1 MNSQKECN
9 TIIVLCITFFLVIIA
24 LNIGVILNGN
34 TSADTDSDRNVS
46 ENANIMPEER
56 NPILA
61 KAEEDLNSLFEEQTQ
76 NTETKNKDAD
86 ETQNAEDSSDEL
98 SVLEMTVIFLSLLM
112 FFASLILI
120 LCYEDLCCEVFSIF
134 DTNIIKLCGQFF
146 MKTSL
151 IHTLNKEKKRYNQLH
166 IEDKE
171 ISLKISLLQAGI
183 NNISYKNYFC
193 PELDEILPTKITSRE
208 ILKKDTVTWR
218 KDIQKLYEK
227 QGMSPEC
234 MQYSISFAYWNYYV
248 FQSLPKIKADMI
260 RFIDFIHADIDWLYK
275 ENQPVKEKKKD
286 IKTVSETSVDIS
298 GLVLY
303 QQQILSFIR
312 TCPDDYAQ
320 IWAEILS
327 QIKMLQNI
335 MTFKKNNYLEG
346 IGNIEFR
353 IENAIEKFNNYLNL
367 KNFEGAINSAEFE
380 NLSTNMRTYLKNTIE
395 MIKKANQE
403 YMSSDVYDL
412 DIAIRAGLISEDG
425 ELKYYKRNTSM

>member
-1 MNSQKECN
+1 MESNKECN
-9 TIIVLCITFFLVIIA
+9 TMIALYVALFLIIA
-24 LNIGVILNGN
+24 AANSCIILNEN
-34 TSADTDSDRNVS
+34 TSADTNSDRNIS

-76 NTETKNKDAD
+76 NEKTENKDAE
-86 ETQNAEDSSDEL
+86 ETQNAENSSDEL
-98 SVLEMTVIFLSLLM
+98 YMLEMISIFLWLLVFFA
-112 FFASLILI
+112 FFASLPLF
-120 LCYEDLCCEVFSIF
+120 LFCTEFSLLG
-134 DTNIIKLCGQFF
+134 TNIIKLCGQFF
-146 MKTSL
+146 VKTSL
-151 IHTLNKEKKRYNQLH
+151 IHTLNKEKNRYNKLH
-166 IEDKE
+166 IENKE

-183 NNISYKNYFC
+183 KNISYKNDFC
-193 PELDEILPTKITSRE
+193 PKLDEILPTKITNRE
-208 ILKKDTVTWR
+208 ILRKDTVTWE
-218 KDIQKLYEK
+218 KYIQELYEK
-227 QGMSPEC
+227 QGMSPKC
-234 MQYSISFAYWNYYV
+234 MKYSISFAYWNYYV
-248 FQSLPKIKADMI
+248 YQSLPEIKADMI
-260 RFIDFIHADIDWLYK
+260 RFIDFIHADIDLLYK
-275 ENQPVKEKKKD
+275 ENQPAKEKKKD
-286 IKTVSETSVDIS
+286 IKTVSETSVDVS
-298 GLVLY
+298 GLALY

-395 MIKKANQE
+395 MIKKANQK

-412 DIAIRAGLISEDG
+412 DVAIRAGLISEDG
-425 ELKYYKRNTSM
+425 ELKYYKKNTSM

>member
-1 MNSQKECN
+1 MDSNKECN
-9 TIIVLCITFFLVIIA
+9 IIIVLYITLFLVINAI
-24 LNIGVILNGN
+24 NIVFILNVN

-76 NTETKNKDAD
+76 NTETENKDAD
-86 ETQNAEDSSDEL
+86 ETQNEEDSSDEL
-98 SVLEMTVIFLSLLM
+98 SVLGLAL
-112 FFASLILI
+112 LI
-120 LCYEDLCCEVFSIF
+120 LCLCCEVFSIF

-146 MKTSL
+146 IKTSL
-151 IHTLNKEKKRYNQLH
+151 IHTLNKEKNRYNKLR
-166 IEDKE
+166 IENKE

-183 NNISYKNYFC
+183 KNISYKNAFC
-193 PELDEILPTKITSRE
+193 PKLDEILPTKITNRE
-208 ILKKDTVTWR
+208 ILRKDTVTWE
-218 KDIQKLYEK
+218 KYIQKLYEK

-234 MQYSISFAYWNYYV
+234 MKYSISFAYWNYYV
-248 FQSLPKIKADMI
+248 CQSLPEIKADMI
-260 RFIDFIHADIDWLYK
+260 RFIDFIHADIDLLYK
-275 ENQPVKEKKKD
+275 ENQPAKEKKKD
-286 IKTVSETSVDIS
+286 IKTVSETSVDVS
-298 GLVLY
+298 GLALY

>member
-1 MNSQKECN
+1 MR
-9 TIIVLCITFFLVIIA
+9 I
-24 LNIGVILNGN
+24 
-34 TSADTDSDRNVS
+34 
-46 ENANIMPEER
+46 EN
-56 NPILA
+56 
-61 KAEEDLNSLFEEQTQ
+61 
-76 NTETKNKDAD
+76 
-86 ETQNAEDSSDEL
+86 
-98 SVLEMTVIFLSLLM
+98 
-112 FFASLILI
+112 
-120 LCYEDLCCEVFSIF
+120 
-134 DTNIIKLCGQFF
+134 
-146 MKTSL
+146 
-151 IHTLNKEKKRYNQLH
+151 
-166 IEDKE
+166 KE

-183 NNISYKNYFC
+183 KNISYKNDFC
-193 PELDEILPTKITSRE
+193 PKLDEILPTKITNRE
-208 ILKKDTVTWR
+208 ILRKDTVTWE
-218 KDIQKLYEK
+218 KYIQKLYEK

-234 MQYSISFAYWNYYV
+234 MKYSISFAYWNYYV
-248 FQSLPKIKADMI
+248 CQSLPEIKADMI
-260 RFIDFIHADIDWLYK
+260 RFIDFIHADIDLLYK
-275 ENQPVKEKKKD
+275 ENQPAKEKKKD
-286 IKTVSETSVDIS
+286 IKTVSETSVDVS
-298 GLVLY
+298 GLALY

>member
-1 MNSQKECN
+1 MKSDFLEDLIA
-9 TIIVLCITFFLVIIA
+9 IIVAFLIVIGISVA
-24 LNIGVILNGN
+24 IIL
-34 TSADTDSDRNVS
+34 DTHSDTNFDIFNS
-46 ENANIMPEER
+46 LFEE
-56 NPILA
+56 LA

-76 NTETKNKDAD
+76 STETENKDAD
-86 ETQNAEDSSDEL
+86 ETQNEEDSSDEL
-98 SVLEMTVIFLSLLM
+98 AVLELV
-112 FFASLILI
+112 SLIL
-120 LCYEDLCCEVFSIF
+120 CLCCEVFSIF
-134 DTNIIKLCGQFF
+134 DTNIIKLCGQFCV
-146 MKTSL
+146 KTSL

-171 ISLKISLLQAGI
+171 ISLKISLLQTGI
-183 NNISYKNYFC
+183 KNISYKNNFC
-193 PELDEILPTKITSRE
+193 PELDEILPTKITNRE
-208 ILKKDTVTWR
+208 ILKKDTVTWG
-218 KDIQKLYEK
+218 KYIQKLYEK

-234 MQYSISFAYWNYYV
+234 MKYSISFAYWNYYV
-248 FQSLPKIKADMI
+248 SHSLPKIKADMI
-260 RFIDFIHADIDWLYK
+260 RFIGFIHADIDWLYK
-275 ENQPVKEKKKD
+275 ENQPAKEKKKD
-286 IKTVSETSVDIS
+286 IKTVSETSVDVS

-412 DIAIRAGLISEDG
+412 DVAIRAGLISEDG
-425 ELKYYKRNTSM
+425 ELKYYKKN

>member
-1 MNSQKECN
+1 MDSNKECN
-9 TIIVLCITFFLVIIA
+9 TIIALYITLFLVIIA
-24 LNIGVILNGN
+24 ISIGVIIGVILNGN

-61 KAEEDLNSLFEEQTQ
+61 KAEKDLNSLFEEQTQ
-76 NTETKNKDAD
+76 NTETENKDAD
-86 ETQNAEDSSDEL
+86 ETQNEEDSSDEL
-98 SVLEMTVIFLSLLM
+98 SVLGL
-112 FFASLILI
+112 ASLILC
-120 LCYEDLCCEVFSIF
+120 LCGEVLSIF

-208 ILKKDTVTWR
+208 ILKKDTVTWE

-234 MQYSISFAYWNYYV
+234 MEYSISFAYWKYYV
-248 FQSLPKIKADMI
+248 SQSLPKIKADMI

-275 ENQPVKEKKKD
+275 ENQPAKEKKKD

-335 MTFKKNNYLEG
+335 MTFKRNNYLEG